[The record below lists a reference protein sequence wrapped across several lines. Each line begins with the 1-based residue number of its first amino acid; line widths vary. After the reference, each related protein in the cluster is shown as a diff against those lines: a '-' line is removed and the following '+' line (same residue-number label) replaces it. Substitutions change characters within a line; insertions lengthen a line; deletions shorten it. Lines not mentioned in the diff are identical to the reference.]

1 MSVALRDASRR
12 DRWANVKVLVQPFS
26 TEGPHFVFFF
36 LSFFMLLFSQAG
48 LVDWIATSFQSRHI
62 KEWWLFFFI
71 FSPPPL
77 LLSIPIICSKHLP
90 ISIRWEEAYSLIAH
104 PIWFL
109 PSSSSLLCSLKSLF
123 YFIFFLSSSSS
134 FFPKNFYTYSIPL
147 SLFFSLLFSLVEQH
161 VSISKRPG
169 SKMRK
174 YTKLDWKVSLWF
186 VNLHFFVFFRLLL
199 LFHLLWW

>member
-36 LSFFMLLFSQAG
+36 SFFMLLFSQAG

-71 FSPPPL
+71 FFPPL

-123 YFIFFLSSSSS
+123 YFIFFCLPLLLS
-134 FFPKNFYTYSIPL
+134 FPKTFIHIL
-147 SLFFSLLFSLVEQH
+147 SLFLFFFLFS
-161 VSISKRPG
+161 SP
-169 SKMRK
+169 
-174 YTKLDWKVSLWF
+174 
-186 VNLHFFVFFRLLL
+186 
-199 LFHLLWW
+199 WWNNMWAFLKDPAARWGNIQD

>member
-1 MSVALRDASRR
+1 M
-12 DRWANVKVLVQPFS
+12 
-26 TEGPHFVFFF
+26 
-36 LSFFMLLFSQAG
+36 
-48 LVDWIATSFQSRHI
+48 
-62 KEWWLFFFI
+62 
-71 FSPPPL
+71 
-77 LLSIPIICSKHLP
+77 
-90 ISIRWEEAYSLIAH
+90 IAH

-174 YTKLDWKVSLWF
+174 YTRLDWKVSLWF
-186 VNLHFFVFFRLLL
+186 VNLHFFVFFVFSFYSTFSGGKSYPPLYTLPSLSILNRIAHPVCGAAPSL
-199 LFHLLWW
+199 LFWPPSSKSGGCLLVVVVVEPEVF

>member
-1 MSVALRDASRR
+1 MHPDATDGQTLKCWSSHFQRRALI
-12 DRWANVKVLVQPFS
+12 
-26 TEGPHFVFFF
+26 FFF
-36 LSFFMLLFSQAG
+36 FFSFFMLLFFQAG

-62 KEWWLFFFI
+62 KECWLFFFI

-134 FFPKNFYTYSIPL
+134 FFPKNFYKYSIPL
-147 SLFFSLLFSLVEQH
+147 SLFFFSSLL
-161 VSISKRPG
+161 PG
-169 SKMRK
+169 G
-174 YTKLDWKVSLWF
+174 TTCE
-186 VNLHFFVFFRLLL
+186 HF
-199 LFHLLWW
+199 